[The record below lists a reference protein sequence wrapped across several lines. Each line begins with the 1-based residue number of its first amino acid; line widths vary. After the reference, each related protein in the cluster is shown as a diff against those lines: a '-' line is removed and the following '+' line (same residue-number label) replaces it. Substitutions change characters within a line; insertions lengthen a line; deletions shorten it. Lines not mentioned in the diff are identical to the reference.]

1 MTPRSKAFHPR
12 PETFP
17 NRYTY
22 SKQKDGGQ
30 GGCNPVAEQVGQQV
44 GRTQTGGQFPAGAAI
59 FSGVGLGKE
68 HAPKIVELF
77 GNDQIARE
85 LRFRNALAR

>member
-17 NRYTY
+17 NRCTY
-22 SKQKDGGQ
+22 SKHKDGGQ
-30 GGCNPVAEQVGQQV
+30 GCCNPFAEQV

-59 FSGVGLGKE
+59 FSGVGLDKE